1 MLLITQTGIYKT
13 YGEAAL
19 LIENQRKN
27 SLLKIVRRIVAS
39 FFQIRHNNKEVGKPE
54 KYYAR

>member
-1 MLLITQTGIYKT
+1 MAKQP
-13 YGEAAL
+13 L